1 MKYASYPGCAA
12 HSTARDMYESTN
24 AVADSLDIELVEIDG
39 WTCCGATAGHQTDH
53 TLAVSLPGA
62 NLMMAQDMNMDVVV
76 SCAACYNRM
85 KYANHQITNSDEIR
99 KRTADVLGQD
109 YDGSVNVRHL
119 VEVLLEDIGV
129 ERIAEKVKHS
139 LNGLKVACYYGCLL
153 VRPHEVTNFDDP
165 ENPTSLDRL
174 VNAMGGEALDWPHKV
189 ECCGGVLAVT
199 KTDVVVQLANK
210 IIGMAKDAGAD
221 CIAVACP
228 LCQSNLDLR
237 QLDIKSKLGTQ
248 YDIPVL
254 YITQLLGLCLGKSPD
269 ELGMGKLV
277 VSPRNVLDAVGS
289 L

>member
-24 AVADSLDIELVEIDG
+24 TVAGSLGIELVEIDG

-53 TLAVSLPGA
+53 TLAVSLPGS
-62 NLMMAQDMNMDVVV
+62 NLMMAQDMDMDVVV

-85 KYANHQITNSDEIR
+85 KYANHQIAGSEEIR

-109 YDGSVNVRHL
+109 YNGSVKVRHL

-129 ERIAEKVKHS
+129 EKISELATHS

-153 VRPHEVTNFDDP
+153 VRPHEVTLFDNP

-174 VNAMGGEALDWPHKV
+174 VNAMGGEAIDWPHKV
-189 ECCGGVLAVT
+189 ECCGGVLAIT
-199 KTDVVVQLANK
+199 KTDVVVKLADK

-237 QLDIKSKLGTQ
+237 QLDIQNKLGKK

-254 YITQLLGLCLGKSPD
+254 YITQLLGLCLGNSPGK
-269 ELGMGKLV
+269 LGMSKLV
-277 VSPRNVLDAVGS
+277 VSPGNVIDAVGS
-289 L
+289 N